1 IFNAIAQSYDRTNGI
16 LSFGFNA
23 MWHRRMIREVG
34 KVPHQKILDL
44 ACGTGTL
51 TIKLARLQNAQTTA
65 LDRDSLQKA
74 QTTAL
79 DRDSLQ
85 NSQTTARDRHSLE
98 NAQATARDRHSLQ
111 NAQTTAL
118 DRDSLQN
125 SQTTARDSLQYAQTT
140 ALDRDRESLQNA
152 QTTALDRDRE
162 SLQNAQITGVDPSA
176 NMLSVAKKRLGK
188 KENVTFVKGYAESLP
203 FSEGSFAVV
212 TVSYGI
218 RNFADM
224 EASLLEIKRVLQPG
238 GRLFILE
245 FSPEKGD
252 SPAHVIK
259 RYYIHKILPRIGWLS
274 TGQRQAY
281 EYLRDSVESF
291 PQAAV
296 ICSKMEDAGFTEVSH
311 TRLKPGVA
319 VLFTGVKLK

>member
-1 IFNAIAQSYDRTNGI
+1 MTSPTEISARYDLTNGIFNAIAQSYDRTNGI

-51 TIKLARLQNAQTTA
+51 TKKLAR
-65 LDRDSLQKA
+65 
-74 QTTAL
+74 
-79 DRDSLQ
+79 
-85 NSQTTARDRHSLE
+85 
-98 NAQATARDRHSLQ
+98 
-111 NAQTTAL
+111 
-118 DRDSLQN
+118 
-125 SQTTARDSLQYAQTT
+125 LQYAQTT
-140 ALDRDRESLQNA
+140 ARDRD
-152 QTTALDRDRE
+152 

-188 KENVTFVKGYAESLP
+188 KGNVTFVKGYAESLP

-218 RNFADM
+218 RNFADP
-224 EASLLEIKRVLQPG
+224 EASLQEIKRVLQPG

-259 RYYIHKILPRIGWLS
+259 RYYIHKILPRIGWIS

-319 VLFTGVKLK
+319 VLFTGVKLR

>member
-1 IFNAIAQSYDRTNGI
+1 MTSPTEISARYDLTNGIFNAIAQSYDRTNGI

-51 TIKLARLQNAQTTA
+51 TIKLARLQYAQTTA
-65 LDRDSLQKA
+65 LDR
-74 QTTAL
+74 
-79 DRDSLQ
+79 
-85 NSQTTARDRHSLE
+85 E
-98 NAQATARDRHSLQ
+98 
-111 NAQTTAL
+111 
-118 DRDSLQN
+118 
-125 SQTTARDSLQYAQTT
+125 SLQYAQTT
-140 ALDRDRESLQNA
+140 ARDRESLQNA
-152 QTTALDRDRE
+152 QTTALDRDRDRDRDRD
-162 SLQNAQITGVDPSA
+162 SLQYAQITGVDPSA

>member
-1 IFNAIAQSYDRTNGI
+1 MTSPTEISARYDLTNGIFNAIAQSYDRTNGI

-51 TIKLARLQNAQTTA
+51 TIKLARLQY
-65 LDRDSLQKA
+65 
-74 QTTAL
+74 
-79 DRDSLQ
+79 
-85 NSQTTARDRHSLE
+85 
-98 NAQATARDRHSLQ
+98 
-111 NAQTTAL
+111 AQTTAL

-125 SQTTARDSLQYAQTT
+125 SQTTARDSLQNAQTT
-140 ALDRDRESLQNA
+140 ALDREFLENA
-152 QTTALDRDRE
+152 QTTALDLDRDRDRE

>member
-1 IFNAIAQSYDRTNGI
+1 MTSPTEISARYDLTNGIFNAIAQSYDRTNSI

-51 TIKLARLQNAQTTA
+51 TKKLARLHNAQTTA

-85 NSQTTARDRHSLE
+85 N
-98 NAQATARDRHSLQ
+98 
-111 NAQTTAL
+111 AQTTA
-118 DRDSLQN
+118 
-125 SQTTARDSLQYAQTT
+125 
-140 ALDRDRESLQNA
+140 RDRESLQNA
-152 QTTALDRDRE
+152 QTTALDLDRDRDRE

>member
-1 IFNAIAQSYDRTNGI
+1 MTSPTEISARYDLTNGIFNAIAQSYDRTNGI

-51 TIKLARLQNAQTTA
+51 TIKLARLQYAQTTA
-65 LDRDSLQKA
+65 LDR
-74 QTTAL
+74 
-79 DRDSLQ
+79 
-85 NSQTTARDRHSLE
+85 E
-98 NAQATARDRHSLQ
+98 
-111 NAQTTAL
+111 
-118 DRDSLQN
+118 
-125 SQTTARDSLQYAQTT
+125 SLQYAQTT
-140 ALDRDRESLQNA
+140 ARDRESLQNA
-152 QTTALDRDRE
+152 QTTALDRDRDRDRD
-162 SLQNAQITGVDPSA
+162 SLQYAQITGVDPSA

-224 EASLLEIKRVLQPG
+224 EASLLEINRVLQPG
-238 GRLFILE
+238 GRLLILE

>member
-1 IFNAIAQSYDRTNGI
+1 MTSPTEISARYDLTNGIFNAIAQSYDRTNGI

-51 TIKLARLQNAQTTA
+51 TKKLARLQNAQTTA
-65 LDRDSLQKA
+65 R
-74 QTTAL
+74 

-85 NSQTTARDRHSLE
+85 NAQTTARDGDSLQ
-98 NAQATARDRHSLQ
+98 NAQTTARDRHSLQ
-111 NAQTTAL
+111 NAQTTAR
-118 DRDSLQN
+118 DRDSLQI
-125 SQTTARDSLQYAQTT
+125 
-140 ALDRDRESLQNA
+140 
-152 QTTALDRDRE
+152 
-162 SLQNAQITGVDPSA
+162 AQITGVDPSE

-188 KENVTFVKGYAESLP
+188 KGNVTFVKGYAESLP

-218 RNFADM
+218 RNFADP
-224 EASLLEIKRVLQPG
+224 EASLQEIKRVLQPG

-259 RYYIHKILPRIGWLS
+259 RYYIHKILPRIGWIS

-319 VLFTGVKLK
+319 VLFTGVKLR

>member
-1 IFNAIAQSYDRTNGI
+1 MTSPTEISARYDLTNGIFNAIAQSYDRTNGI

-51 TIKLARLQNAQTTA
+51 TIKLARLQYAQTTA
-65 LDRDSLQKA
+65 LDR
-74 QTTAL
+74 
-79 DRDSLQ
+79 
-85 NSQTTARDRHSLE
+85 E
-98 NAQATARDRHSLQ
+98 
-111 NAQTTAL
+111 
-118 DRDSLQN
+118 
-125 SQTTARDSLQYAQTT
+125 SLQYAQTT
-140 ALDRDRESLQNA
+140 ARDRESLQNA
-152 QTTALDRDRE
+152 QTTALDRDRDRDRD
-162 SLQNAQITGVDPSA
+162 SLQYAQITGVDPSA

>member
-1 IFNAIAQSYDRTNGI
+1 
-16 LSFGFNA
+16 
-23 MWHRRMIREVG
+23 
-34 KVPHQKILDL
+34 
-44 ACGTGTL
+44 
-51 TIKLARLQNAQTTA
+51 
-65 LDRDSLQKA
+65 
-74 QTTAL
+74 
-79 DRDSLQ
+79 
-85 NSQTTARDRHSLE
+85 
-98 NAQATARDRHSLQ
+98 
-111 NAQTTAL
+111 
-118 DRDSLQN
+118 
-125 SQTTARDSLQYAQTT
+125 
-140 ALDRDRESLQNA
+140 
-152 QTTALDRDRE
+152 
-162 SLQNAQITGVDPSA
+162 
-176 NMLSVAKKRLGK
+176 MLSVAKKRLGK

>member
-1 IFNAIAQSYDRTNGI
+1 MTSPTEISARYDLTNGIFNAIAQSYDRTNGI

-51 TIKLARLQNAQTTA
+51 TKKLARLQYA
-65 LDRDSLQKA
+65 
-74 QTTAL
+74 
-79 DRDSLQ
+79 
-85 NSQTTARDRHSLE
+85 QTTARD
-98 NAQATARDRHSLQ
+98 
-111 NAQTTAL
+111 
-118 DRDSLQN
+118 
-125 SQTTARDSLQYAQTT
+125 RDSLQYAQTT
-140 ALDRDRESLQNA
+140 ARDRDSLQY
-152 QTTALDRDRE
+152 
-162 SLQNAQITGVDPSA
+162 AQITGVDPSA

-259 RYYIHKILPRIGWLS
+259 RYYIHKILPRIGWIS